1 LQTNAQSLPLRIKR
15 RLALF
20 LRPLLDAHRSRAP
33 FFRQFPA
40 GGAVSLV
47 NSRTLIDTKHKFVYS
62 RVPKAANSSVVATLY
77 LEDDIMCLPPSVE
90 HLKRRE
96 KRLVDLSR
104 REVERIDGE
113 YCKFTFVR
121 NPYTRLASC
130 YLDKFRRPHPI
141 GDKVR
146 RLLGLKAGTEVG
158 FDQFLDF
165 LETDRGRLMDAH
177 WARQVELMAFPLD
190 KYDFIGSVESIE
202 QDLPRLL
209 ELLNISKIPRRFS
222 PHRTPSQDFLQN
234 CTPLQL
240 SRLHSIYE
248 PDFVSFF
255 YRADPQH
262 QVRTISQQ
270 YLQ

>member
-1 LQTNAQSLPLRIKR
+1 MKPLQTNAHNLAHRIKR

-20 LRPLLDAHRSRAP
+20 LRPLLDAHKSRAP

-77 LEDDIMCLPPSVE
+77 LEDDIKSLPASVE
-90 HLKRRE
+90 HLKCRD

-104 REVERIDGE
+104 HEVERIEAE

-130 YLDKFRRPHPI
+130 YLDKFKRPHPV
-141 GDKVR
+141 GDRAR
-146 RLLGLKAGTEVG
+146 RLMGLKGSAEVG

-165 LETDRGRLMDAH
+165 LETDRGRLLDAH
-177 WARQVELMAFPLD
+177 WARQIELMAFPLA
-190 KYDFIGSVESIE
+190 KYDFIGSVENIE

-209 ELLNISKIPRRFS
+209 DLLHISKKPRRFS
-222 PHRTPSQDFLQN
+222 PHRTPSKDFLQN
-234 CTPLQL
+234 CTPSQL
-240 SRLHSIYE
+240 RRILNIYQ
-248 PDFVSFF
+248 PDFLAFSYSF
-255 YRADPQH
+255 DPQ
-262 QVRTISQQ
+262 RYSRDTCTR
-270 YLQ
+270 